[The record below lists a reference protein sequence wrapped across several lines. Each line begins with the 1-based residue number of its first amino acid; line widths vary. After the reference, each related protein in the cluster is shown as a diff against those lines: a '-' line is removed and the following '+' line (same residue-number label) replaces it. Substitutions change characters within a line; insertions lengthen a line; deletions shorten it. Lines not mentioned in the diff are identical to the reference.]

1 VKPRS
6 VSRFR
11 FLRSIFP
18 ASRGPLSIR
27 EAIPLAVFLVAY
39 AALIAWLVAT
49 RKVMFTNSWQFAW
62 MAVSLWVWWMWRN
75 GWSGLSRG
83 RAMSALICRLLLLGL
98 FVALMAEPRS
108 VRTRDSLAVVFAVD
122 FSESIGPE
130 AREQAAKFVAKA
142 VSEKPQ
148 EDSAGLVTFGKNA
161 AVEVPARQSFPLE
174 GGQINFNARIAADE
188 TNIEQALSLSA
199 ALLPEDTRG
208 RIVLLSDGSETTGSL
223 QPVLEELRTRG
234 IAVDVVPIT
243 YTYDTEVWV
252 ERLELPQSVKIGE
265 SYEASVVVSSLKA
278 GTGKLQ
284 LTENGQP
291 VGDPLP
297 IEFQAGKNRY
307 DLPLYLRSPGY
318 YEYKATIIVDDKTDE
333 KGVKKAQDQLA
344 TNNTAVSY
352 IFVEGEGKV
361 LLVTDPVGK
370 KEDWQTL
377 RKAIIDGERAVEV
390 LDAYS
395 FPRDPLA
402 LMPYDCVIFCNVAHD
417 AFDVDQ
423 TQALHDA
430 VYNQGIGFLMVGG
443 QNSFGPGGYHRTL
456 VEKILPVD
464 MDISKKKILPKGA
477 LVIVLHT
484 CEFPEGNTWAKRI
497 TKQAIKVLGSQD
509 EVGVIDY
516 EGGEQ
521 WVFKLAPASDYEN
534 MATKINASAPGDM
547 PAFAPTM
554 EMGLRGLKDSDAA
567 AKHMIIIS
575 DGDPQPPPPALVQAF
590 KDNQVTMS
598 MVAIFPHGGQEIT
611 IMRGVAESTGGRYY
625 FPDDPNRLPGI
636 FIKEAKTLKRTMIQ
650 NKPIEVAAGYPSPVL
665 EGIDAAPKL
674 GGYVLSTLKESPI
687 VENVLY
693 TTPED
698 AEAGDS
704 DPVLAI
710 WRYGLGTT
718 AAFTSDLS
726 PAWGK
731 DWVSWEKY
739 TAFVKQL
746 MVRVSRVRKEGHL
759 RMWSYM
765 SGSEGVIMVEDF
777 HPDETFM
784 DVTAGVTGPGD
795 QQRSIPLKQVGPRRY
810 QATFPTWGAGLYQI
824 NALGSGGKDREDR
837 VNGGFIVSY
846 SPEYLKFTSN
856 YEALREIVSTTKG
869 EELTPAATKEEI
881 YGRREPKSSS
891 QPIFDWF
898 LYGLAIL
905 VPVDVGLRRVQIDWN
920 VIKGWLGFGRK
931 QETTATMGALLK
943 RKESVGSQLKTRSE
957 RPSGSKPAT
966 PPAYPLPGQSAGMRA
981 SAPKPPSSAKP
992 DPSPTPSSSTTS
1004 RLLDMKRKRQDGGE
1018 GSDKKA

>member
-1 VKPRS
+1 VKR
-6 VSRFR
+6 
-11 FLRSIFP
+11 RSILRTIFP
-18 ASRGPLSIR
+18 ETLFPSPRGPLNWR
-27 EAIPLAVFLVAY
+27 EAIPLFAFLAVYLAVV
-39 AALIAWLVAT
+39 LWLT
-49 RKVMFTNSWQFAW
+49 LSKRVMFTYPLQFLW
-62 MAVSLWVWWMWRN
+62 MAVSIWVWWMWRN

-83 RAMSALICRLLLLGL
+83 RALTALVCRLTLLGL

-108 VRTRDSLAVVFAVD
+108 VRTRDSLAVVFAMD

-130 AREQAAKFVAKA
+130 ARDKASQFVARA
-142 VSEKPQ
+142 WSEKPP
-148 EDSAGLVTFGKNA
+148 EDYGGLVRFGKNA
-161 AVEVPARQSFPLE
+161 AVEAPARQAVMLE
-174 GGQINFNARIAADE
+174 GGQIVFNARVAGDE
-188 TNIEQALSLSA
+188 TNLEQALSLSA
-199 ALLPEDTRG
+199 ALLPEDVRG
-208 RIVLLSDGSETTGSL
+208 RIVLVTDGAETTGSV
-223 QPVLEELRTRG
+223 QPILRDLATRG

-243 YTYDTEVWV
+243 YSYDKEVWV
-252 ERLELPQSVKIGE
+252 ERLELPQTVKIGE

-278 GTGKLQ
+278 GKGKLQ

-291 VGDPLP
+291 VGEPMP
-297 IEFQAGKNRY
+297 IDFQAGKNRY

-318 YEYKATIIVDDKTDE
+318 YEYKATILLDE
-333 KGVKKAQDQLA
+333 KDDQLA

-352 IFVEGEGKV
+352 IYVEGEGKV

-377 RKAIIDGERAVEV
+377 RQAIIDGKRAVEV

-417 AFDVDQ
+417 AFDADQ

-430 VYNQGIGFLMVGG
+430 VYNQGTGFLMVGG

-497 TKQAIKVLGSQD
+497 TKQAIKVLGAQD

-516 EGGEQ
+516 EAGEQ
-521 WVFKLAPASDYEN
+521 WVFKLQPAANYED
-534 MATKINASAPGDM
+534 MATKINAASPGDM

-554 EMGLRGLKDSDAA
+554 EMGLRGLKDNDAA

-590 KDNQVTMS
+590 RDNQVTMS
-598 MVAIFPHGGQEIT
+598 MVAIFPHGGQEVT
-611 IMRGVAESTGGRYY
+611 IMRGIAESTGGRYY

-650 NKPIEVAAGYPSPVL
+650 NKEIEVAAGYPSPVL
-665 EGIDAAPKL
+665 DGIDAAPKL

-687 VENVLY
+687 VENILY

-698 AEAGDS
+698 AEQGDS

-731 DWVSWEKY
+731 DWVNWDKY

-746 MVRVSRVRKEGHL
+746 LIRVSRVRKEGHL

-784 DVTAGVTGPGD
+784 DVSAAISGPGD

-824 NALGSGGKDREDR
+824 NALGKGGQEREDR

-856 YEALREIVSTTKG
+856 YETLREIVNTTKG
-869 EELTPAATKEEI
+869 QELTPNATKEEI

-891 QPIFDWF
+891 QPIFDWLLF
-898 LYGLAIL
+898 GLAIL
-905 VPVDVGLRRVQIDWN
+905 IPIDVGLRRVQLDWS

-957 RPSGSKPAT
+957 RPTGAKPMA
-966 PPAYPLPGQSAGMRA
+966 PPSYPLPGQVAGVRTN
-981 SAPKPPSSAKP
+981 APKTPSTPSKSGPQSPPSE
-992 DPSPTPSSSTTS
+992 STTS

-1018 GSDKKA
+1018 EKK

>member
-1 VKPRS
+1 MKDERKA
-6 VSRFR
+6 
-11 FLRSIFP
+11 FLRKIVPETILPS
-18 ASRGPLSIR
+18 SRGPFSWR
-27 EAIPLAVFLVAY
+27 ETILPVVTLVLY
-39 AALIAWLVAT
+39 AAVIVGLIWSK
-49 RKVMFTNSWQFAW
+49 KVTFTHPWQFCW
-62 MAVSLWVWWMWRN
+62 MTVSAWVWWMWRN

-83 RAMSALICRLLLLGL
+83 RAQVALVSRLLLLGL

-108 VRTRDSLAVVFAVD
+108 VRTRDSLAVVYAVD

-148 EDSAGLVTFGKNA
+148 DDAVGLVAFGKNA

-174 GGQINFNARIAADE
+174 GGQIVFNARIAADE

-223 QPVLEELRTRG
+223 RPVLEELRTRG

-243 YTYDTEVWV
+243 YSYDKEVWV

-278 GTGKLQ
+278 GKGKLQ

-291 VGDPLP
+291 VGEPLP
-297 IEFQAGKNRY
+297 IEYQAGKNRF

-318 YEYKATIIVDDKTDE
+318 YEYKATIIVDE
-333 KGVKKAQDQLA
+333 KEDQLA

-377 RKAIIDGERAVEV
+377 RKAILDGERAVEV
-390 LDAYS
+390 MDAYS

-402 LMPYDCVIFCNVAHD
+402 LMPYDCVMFVNVAHD

-521 WVFKLAPASDYEN
+521 WVFKLAPAANYEE
-534 MATKINASAPGDM
+534 MATKINAAGPGDM

-590 KDNQVTMS
+590 RDNQVT
-598 MVAIFPHGGQEIT
+598 
-611 IMRGVAESTGGRYY
+611 
-625 FPDDPNRLPGI
+625 
-636 FIKEAKTLKRTMIQ
+636 
-650 NKPIEVAAGYPSPVL
+650 
-665 EGIDAAPKL
+665 
-674 GGYVLSTLKESPI
+674 
-687 VENVLY
+687 
-693 TTPED
+693 
-698 AEAGDS
+698 
-704 DPVLAI
+704 
-710 WRYGLGTT
+710 
-718 AAFTSDLS
+718 
-726 PAWGK
+726 
-731 DWVSWEKY
+731 
-739 TAFVKQL
+739 
-746 MVRVSRVRKEGHL
+746 
-759 RMWSYM
+759 
-765 SGSEGVIMVEDF
+765 
-777 HPDETFM
+777 
-784 DVTAGVTGPGD
+784 
-795 QQRSIPLKQVGPRRY
+795 
-810 QATFPTWGAGLYQI
+810 
-824 NALGSGGKDREDR
+824 
-837 VNGGFIVSY
+837 
-846 SPEYLKFTSN
+846 
-856 YEALREIVSTTKG
+856 
-869 EELTPAATKEEI
+869 
-881 YGRREPKSSS
+881 
-891 QPIFDWF
+891 
-898 LYGLAIL
+898 
-905 VPVDVGLRRVQIDWN
+905 
-920 VIKGWLGFGRK
+920 
-931 QETTATMGALLK
+931 
-943 RKESVGSQLKTRSE
+943 
-957 RPSGSKPAT
+957 
-966 PPAYPLPGQSAGMRA
+966 
-981 SAPKPPSSAKP
+981 
-992 DPSPTPSSSTTS
+992 
-1004 RLLDMKRKRQDGGE
+1004 
-1018 GSDKKA
+1018 

>member
-1 VKPRS
+1 MKEKPSLILR
-6 VSRFR
+6 RFVPTT
-11 FLRSIFP
+11 LLP
-18 ASRGPLSIR
+18 ASRGPLSWR
-27 EAIPLAVFLVAY
+27 EFISLVVFLAVY
-39 AALIAWLVAT
+39 AAIIAWLTLSHRVLFT
-49 RKVMFTNSWQFAW
+49 RTWQFAW
-62 MAVSLWVWWMWRN
+62 IASTVWIWWLWRN
-75 GWSGLSRG
+75 GYSGLSRG
-83 RAMSALICRLLLLGL
+83 RALSALICRLILVGL

-108 VRTRDSLAVVFAVD
+108 VRTKDALAVVYAIDV
-122 FSESIGPE
+122 SESIGPD

-142 VSEKPQ
+142 VTEKLP
-148 EDSAGLVTFGKNA
+148 EDSVGLVTFGKNA

-174 GGQINFNARIAADE
+174 GGQIVFNARIAPDD
-188 TNIEQALSLSA
+188 TNLEQALSLSA

-208 RIVLLSDGSETTGSL
+208 RIVLVSDGSETSGNL
-223 QPVLEELRTRG
+223 KPVLEELRTRG

-243 YTYDTEVWV
+243 YTYDKEVWV
-252 ERLELPQSVKIGE
+252 ERLELPQSVKLGE
-265 SYEASVVVSSLKA
+265 TYEASVVVSSLKA
-278 GTGKLQ
+278 GKGKLQ

-291 VGDPLP
+291 IGDPLP
-297 IEFQAGKNRY
+297 IDFQAGKNRY
-307 DLPLYLRSPGY
+307 DLPLYLRQPGY
-318 YEYKATIIVDDKTDE
+318 YEYKATIIVDE
-333 KGVKKAQDQLA
+333 KDDQLA

-352 IFVEGEGKV
+352 IFVQGEGKV
-361 LLVTDPVGK
+361 LLVTDPAGK
-370 KEDWQTL
+370 KEDWQSL
-377 RKAIIDGERAVEV
+377 RKAILEGERSVEMV
-390 LDAYS
+390 DAYS

-402 LMPYDCVIFCNVAHD
+402 MMPYDCIIFCNVPND
-417 AFDVDQ
+417 AFDADQ
-423 TQALHDA
+423 TQALHDS
-430 VYNQGIGFLMVGG
+430 VYNQGVGFLMVGG
-443 QNSFGPGGYHRTL
+443 QNSFGPGGYHHTL

-509 EVGVIDY
+509 DVGVIDY
-516 EGGEQ
+516 EGTEQ
-521 WVFKLAPASDYEN
+521 WVFKLQAAANYEN
-534 MATKINASAPGDM
+534 MATKINAAAPGDM

-590 KDNQVTMS
+590 RDAQVTMS
-598 MVAIFPHGGQEIT
+598 MVAVFPHGGQEIT
-611 IMRGVAESTGGRYY
+611 IMRGIAESTGGRYY

-650 NKPIEVAAGYPSPVL
+650 NKEIEVAAGYPSPVL
-665 EGIDAAPKL
+665 EGIEAAPKL

-731 DWVSWEKY
+731 DWVGWEKY
-739 TAFVKQL
+739 NAFVKQL

-784 DVTAGVTGPGD
+784 DVTAAITGPGD
-795 QQRSIPLKQVGPRRY
+795 QQRTIPLKQVGPRRY
-810 QATFPTWGAGLYQI
+810 QATFPTWGTGLYQI
-824 NALGSGGKDREDR
+824 NSLGKGGKDREDR

-856 YEALREIVSTTKG
+856 YEVLREIVDATKG
-869 EELTPAATKEEI
+869 QELTPTATKEEI
-881 YGRREPKSSS
+881 YGRREPKRSS
-891 QPIFDWF
+891 QPIFDWL
-898 LYGLAIL
+898 LYGLAFLIPL
-905 VPVDVGLRRVQIDWN
+905 DVGLRRVQLDWK
-920 VIKGWLGFGRK
+920 VIRGWFSMGRK

-957 RPSGSKPAT
+957 RPMAGKPSA
-966 PPAYPLPGQSAGMRA
+966 PSYPLPGQSAGTRT
-981 SAPKPPSSAKP
+981 SAPRPASPSSPQKQTPPSE
-992 DPSPTPSSSTTS
+992 STTS
-1004 RLLDMKRKRQDGGE
+1004 RLLDMKRRRQDSGE
-1018 GSDKKA
+1018 EPPK